1 MFDAKQ
7 NYRYEIQYYF
17 IPELVEVV
25 SKRILPSA
33 VFTMFDIWERILKDK
48 YGSDFKLEQGYDCKE
63 IKINDRYALY
73 FFTFPEPDCCPEALY
88 GAVVVD
94 NQEDT
99 LQYYTLEMSFNGRW
113 VIGSKTQDR
122 HYNYGEL
129 DSRNP
134 EAFIDWLS
142 NKLK

>member
-33 VFTMFDIWERILKDK
+33 VFTMFDIWERIL
-48 YGSDFKLEQGYDCKE
+48 
-63 IKINDRYALY
+63 
-73 FFTFPEPDCCPEALY
+73 TFPEPDCCPEALY

-99 LQYYTLEMSFNGRW
+99 LQYYTLEMSFVGRW

-129 DSRNP
+129 DSHNP